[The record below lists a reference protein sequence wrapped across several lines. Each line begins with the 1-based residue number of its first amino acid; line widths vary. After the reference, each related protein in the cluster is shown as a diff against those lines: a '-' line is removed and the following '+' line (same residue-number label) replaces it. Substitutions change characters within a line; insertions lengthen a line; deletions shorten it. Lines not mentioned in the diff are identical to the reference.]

1 MERYRTTL
9 ILGGI
14 LIVLAAVAIFLSN
27 NKAVSTATA
36 TPTPVA
42 YVWQDPNPVNAIDIV
57 SGTNKVSLK
66 KNPTAGTWAI
76 TQPVSKPAD
85 IFSVSGEADKLQNLQ
100 SQFSV
105 TDTTD
110 LTQFGL
116 GPCAMAVTLT
126 FSNTQGSQRSFTVG
140 KTILDGSGY
149 YIKPSDAN
157 LVYVVAN
164 ITIEPLRSWLTNPP
178 VETPSPTPLAV
189 TIVPQTPTPTTT
201 DTPGPG
207 TPAAPASTS
216 TATAA
221 TATGTSPPAV
231 GPPAPTAGTSPT
243 P

>member
-27 NKAVSTATA
+27 NKAVAPGTA
-36 TPTPVA
+36 TPTPVP
-42 YVWQDPNPVNAIDIV
+42 YVWQDPDPVNAIDIV
-57 SGTNKVSLK
+57 SGTNKTSLK
-66 KNPTAGTWAI
+66 KNPSAGTWAL

-85 IFSVSGEADKLQNLQ
+85 LFTVSGEADKLQNLQ

-110 LTQFGL
+110 LAQFGL
-116 GPCAMAVTLT
+116 GPGAMAVTLT

-157 LVYVVAN
+157 SVFVVAN
-164 ITIEPLRSWLTNPP
+164 TTIEPLRSWLTSPP
-178 VETPSPTPLAV
+178 IETPSPTPLAV
-189 TIVPQTPTPTTT
+189 TIVPQTPTPTVT
-201 DTPGPG
+201 DTPAPG
-207 TPAAPASTS
+207 TPAAPGTTATATAS
-216 TATAA
+216 TATA
-221 TATGTSPPAV
+221 TSPPAV
-231 GPPAPTAGTSPT
+231 GPPGPTAGTSPT